1 MTIEETVLYEDESV
15 LICYKEAG
23 MPVQSKN
30 IRNKDL
36 ESWVRAYLSKKMKKG
51 NPYLAVINRLDQP
64 VEGLVVF
71 AREKKAAAALS
82 VQLTNGEM
90 EKYYLTVTQGIWEE
104 KEGTLTDYL
113 LKDSRTNTSRVVGE
127 SGNGKKSM
135 LKYQVIETNRKEQ
148 LICIHLLTGRH
159 HQIRVQL
166 SHAGHA
172 IQGDA
177 KYQSSAPKAEQDL
190 HKFLANGEEQA
201 VYPALCAFRLKFC
214 HPVTGKKIQIQIK
227 PRGTKFKAF
236 TYCENL
242 LETIG

>member
-1 MTIEETVLYEDESV
+1 MNINDTILFEDESIF
-15 LICYKEAG
+15 ICYKEAG
-23 MPVQSKN
+23 IPVQSKN

-36 ESWVRAYLSKKMKKG
+36 ESEVKAYLSKKMKSG

-71 AREKKAAAALS
+71 AKGKKAAAALS
-82 VQLTNGEM
+82 AQLNNGEM
-90 EKYYLTVTQGIWEE
+90 EKYYLTVTQGIWEKE
-104 KEGTLTDYL
+104 EGTLTDYL
-113 LKDSRTNTSRVVGE
+113 LKDGRTNTSRVVGQNE
-127 SGNGKKSM
+127 NGKKSI
-135 LKYQVIETNRKEQ
+135 LKYQVMETKGEEQ
-148 LICIHLLTGRH
+148 LLCIHLLTGRH

-172 IQGDA
+172 IMGDV
-177 KYQSSAPKAEQDL
+177 KYQPSDQKTAQNS
-190 HKFLANGEEQA
+190 FLNREKQG
-201 VYPALCAFRLKFC
+201 VHPALCAFRLRFC
-214 HPVTGKKIQIQIK
+214 HPITGKKIQIQIQ